1 MLKAARELFATSGY
15 SNTTT
20 REIAF
25 YAGVAENLLFKHFGS
40 KAALFEQ
47 AIFEPFKEAVAGFV
61 AKWEGYAADP
71 EHTAEDVARDY
82 IESMYD
88 LFTEHRE
95 LIIALITVR
104 RYESGV
110 ADAEGSP
117 LASMLDQLERIGTYE
132 LTRNEWRGVNVRIAI
147 RLMFGMTVSMTALDD
162 WLFNPGQSHPSRREI
177 IDEIVAFILHGTG
190 HRPV

>member
-1 MLKAARELFATSGY
+1 MLKSARELFASQGY

-20 REIAF
+20 RDIAF

-61 AKWEGYAADP
+61 AKWEGYSTEP
-71 EHTAEDVARDY
+71 HTPEDVARDY
-82 IESMYD
+82 IESLYE
-88 LFTEHRE
+88 LLTEHRE
-95 LIIALITVR
+95 LIIALMTAR

-110 ADAEGSP
+110 ADEGGSP
-117 LASMLDQLERIGTYE
+117 LADMLDQLERIGSYE
-132 LTRNEWRGVNVRIAI
+132 LSRNNWQGVNVRIAI
-147 RLMFGMTVSMTALDD
+147 RLMFGMAASMTALDD
-162 WLFNPGQSHPSRREI
+162 WLFDPGDRHPSRQEI